1 MQPALYSI
9 AAILAV
15 WVCTLV
21 DYLPL
26 AEILPDIKA
35 GLIRTLM
42 SVLTASMLGV
52 AIFAVASMASAY
64 ASVRTNATP
73 RAFALVISDDIS
85 KRALSSFVGAFIF
98 GIIGVIAMNLKLSDL
113 PAVSCCFA

>member
-1 MQPALYSI
+1 VQSALHSI
-9 AAILAV
+9 GDILAI